1 MSTITRSKTD
11 HEGIKLALIYTIG
24 HICIAM
30 TVVGITTGAT
40 LWESGFVAIV
50 EPAINGIWFYIL
62 YQVWG
67 NLKTEKGG
75 ILNKVFPSGPKAQ

>member
-1 MSTITRSKTD
+1 MILQSKTGY
-11 HEGIKLALIYTIG
+11 EGIKLAFIYTIG

-40 LWESGFVAIV
+40 LWESGIVAIL

-62 YQVWG
+62 YRVWG
-67 NLKTEKGG
+67 KFKSDKRGSSDKLSAG
-75 ILNKVFPSGPKAQ
+75 GPKAS

>member
-1 MSTITRSKTD
+1 MISQFKAD
-11 HEGIKLALIYTIG
+11 HEGIKLAFVYTIG

-40 LWESGFVAIV
+40 LWESGVVAIV

-62 YQVWG
+62 YRVWG
-67 NLKTEKGG
+67 KFKSDNAGSSDKLFT
-75 ILNKVFPSGPKAQ
+75 SSPKA

>member
-1 MSTITRSKTD
+1 MILQSKTD
-11 HEGIKLALIYTIG
+11 HEGIKLAFIYTIG

-40 LWESGFVAIV
+40 LWESGAVAIV

-62 YQVWG
+62 YRVWG
-67 NLKTEKGG
+67 KFKSDNAGSSDKLST
-75 ILNKVFPSGPKAQ
+75 SGPKAS